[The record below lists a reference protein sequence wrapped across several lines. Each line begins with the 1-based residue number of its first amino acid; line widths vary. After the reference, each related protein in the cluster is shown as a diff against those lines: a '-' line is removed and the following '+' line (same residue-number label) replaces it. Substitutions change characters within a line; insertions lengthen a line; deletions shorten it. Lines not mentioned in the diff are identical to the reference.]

1 MSVLHFF
8 AQENI
13 HFDGTYHRIM
23 EPQTES
29 TKEDQIEGKKIFLLL
44 HINFRIFPKSK
55 ILECVNKPPI

>member
-29 TKEDQIEGKKIFLLL
+29 TKEDQIEGKKIFFILTLEFFQ
-44 HINFRIFPKSK
+44 INNSK
-55 ILECVNKPPI
+55 MR

>member
-23 EPQTES
+23 EQPQTES
-29 TKEDQIEGKKIFLLL
+29 TKEDQIEGKKIF
-44 HINFRIFPKSK
+44 FKF
-55 ILECVNKPPI
+55 ILELFQIQIFKMRY

>member
-29 TKEDQIEGKKIFLLL
+29 TKEDQIEGKIESVLF
-44 HINFRIFPKSK
+44 INSRILQNQNF
-55 ILECVNKPPI
+55 

>member
-23 EPQTES
+23 ESQTES
-29 TKEDQIEGKKIFLLL
+29 TKEDQIEGKKIFLVL
-44 HINFRIFPKSK
+44 
-55 ILECVNKPPI
+55 ILWFLQIKNYRMR